1 MSSDTRKDH
10 RHGSS
15 HLDVYLDSVRDNALL
30 SADDERAL
38 AEAIRRGDR
47 DAQARMIRSNLR
59 LVVKIARDYLGRGLT
74 LDDLVGEGNLGL
86 IRATEEF
93 DPAYGTRFSTYAAY
107 WIRQAIRHALVNTT
121 ATIRLPAH
129 MVNLLTKWRRTERAL
144 GRALGHVPGFDEIA
158 DALNLSAAKRRMVAQ
173 ALDARRLC
181 GEGVDDSGQTWTC
194 DEAPDH
200 RDTPDTALEAAEE
213 RRELLARLERLDARE
228 RAIIAMRFGLG
239 GRTPMTLKEIGT
251 RLGVTRE
258 WVRRIEA
265 RALARLGDQPLVP
278 ETAPATATAPARRP
292 RTRPRTRTQTR
303 QPMLQL
309 A

>member
-1 MSSDTRKDH
+1 MSCYTRKDH
-10 RHGSS
+10 RHGSN
-15 HLDVYLDSVRDNALL
+15 HLDLYLDSVRDDGLL
-30 SADDERAL
+30 TADEERAL
-38 AEAIRRGDR
+38 SAAIRRGDH

-59 LVVKIARDYLGRGLT
+59 LVVKIARDYLGRGLS

-129 MVNLLTKWRRTERAL
+129 MVNLLTKWRRAERTL
-144 GRALGHVPGFDEIA
+144 GRLLGHAPGFDEIA
-158 DALNLSAAKRRMVAQ
+158 DELNLSTSKRRMVAQ

-181 GEGVDDSGQTWTC
+181 GEGTDDDGQAWSS
-194 DEAPDH
+194 DETADH
-200 RDTPDTALEAAEE
+200 RETPDAALEVAEE
-213 RRELLARLERLDARE
+213 RRELYARLGCLDSRE
-228 RAIIAMRFGLG
+228 RAIIAMRYGLG
-239 GRTPMTLKEIGT
+239 GREPMTLKEIGN
-251 RLGVTRE
+251 RMGVTRE

-265 RALARLGDQPLVP
+265 RSLAKLGEGSASPEAPLAARP
-278 ETAPATATAPARRP
+278 PARRA
-292 RTRPRTRTQTR
+292 RVR
-303 QPMLQL
+303 QPILQT